1 MTKSIRIPIALTCIF
16 ILSGILFVPQASA
29 SANYYSNG
37 FDSASALDDGYWSSH
52 DAEIQTVND
61 LNVLKVTGEAS
72 FMPEHGN
79 YALDNFTVQFDVWH
93 DVRYENNT
101 AFAGAFYEATD
112 SQNNAV
118 ITMGYVQR
126 GSNDILTQQ
135 GFLEFYSGASHYY
148 FPFGQ
153 SSTWSTWRLTVT
165 IAAIDNA
172 YFANVSLQ
180 VDGEAITAF
189 STDRPLLGEV
199 IVSNITNE
207 RITNPVAY
215 HNLLPLPLP
224 GAPVPTYAPTYQ
236 SDSGIHYDL
245 MSNNLAKPMSSNNG
259 ATPSYVDN
267 FYYGYADTVP
277 LSIVPTPTPIHNEA
291 SSTPTSTQHPT
302 VNTGPEPP
310 QTEPFPTTLIIA
322 AIVTV
327 IVVGLGL
334 LFYTKKR
341 KRA

>member
-1 MTKSIRIPIALTCIF
+1 MSKILRIPITLKTIF
-16 ILSGILFVPQASA
+16 ILTGMFFVCQANA
-29 SANYYSNG
+29 ATNYYSNN
-37 FDSASALDDGYWSSH
+37 FDSTSALDDGYWSLH
-52 DAEIQTVND
+52 DAEIQKINNS
-61 LNVLKVTGEAS
+61 NVLIVSGEAS
-72 FMPEHGN
+72 FKPEYGN

-165 IAAIDNA
+165 IAAIENA

-189 STDRPLLGEV
+189 ATDRPLLGEV

-215 HNLLPLPLP
+215 QNLLPLPLP
-224 GAPVPTYAPTYQ
+224 GAPVPTYAPAYKGN
-236 SDSGIHYDL
+236 SGIRYDL
-245 MSNNLAKPMSSNNG
+245 MRNNQTKPVSNNNG

-267 FYYGYADTVP
+267 FYYGYANTVP
-277 LSIVPTPTPIHNEA
+277 LSVVPTPTPTA
-291 SSTPTSTQHPT
+291 TPTSNPTAYNTATPAPSPT
-302 VNTGPEPP
+302 VPEVSILALIPLSTIVLAIAIFIRH
-310 QTEPFPTTLIIA
+310 QKTTK
-322 AIVTV
+322 VE
-327 IVVGLGL
+327 
-334 LFYTKKR
+334 
-341 KRA
+341 